1 MKKLHVYNFA
11 VGRITASDLVHM
23 FNPFVKVQGVEVI
36 DRNQAY
42 VYVANKCAARAVQEQ
57 HGRVICGEAL
67 QVQLATDKQH
77 DPGKLPEVPRVT
89 SRRPDLKDRNW
100 RFGVRTDKATDFAK
114 VLDLFRQYGTVV
126 WSCCHVDG
134 IGGYVL
140 LKTPYHWLRV
150 TQGTDFVLVGGYR
163 IRVTALL
170 EATITEVSLTK
181 LANEKNS
188 KVLARDDAVHRKSQ
202 AGLKISSKKSLV
214 SLLLSNISPNV
225 NASDI
230 IYLLSLY
237 VDLQGL
243 SYRDQYAYAYVP
255 DRSQAA
261 IAIRELNFR
270 VIGGQPIQVRIAY
283 PFQVT
288 ASITKPTI
296 PRERPWLKPYCWRFL
311 VSNIHPEKPLK
322 HVTDLFRRFG
332 RPIFSFRNVTKPSSG
347 WILLET
353 DQHWTTITE
362 KLNKKEGAG
371 VVVTIC
377 GDADFNPFVVDDQVV
392 EEKRPA
398 EVPTSLYVSKAST
411 LSLDASD
418 LAYLFGLY
426 AEVVGVYMNRDYAFV
441 TVKSQSQ
448 AVQAVHELNG
458 RFVGGPTLPP
468 LEVSLSKDTG
478 TGSNLCFNL
487 PPARKRPDLSEPIWG
502 FVVKNIDPEVP
513 FEQVRQHF
521 LRFGT
526 ICSSVRH
533 ANRTYGSVFLKT
545 SHHWRTVAARLD
557 GVKLGGHRLS
567 VFQSM
572 RFGCT
577 DVDGVMAK
585 GEKNNGYEVLYQNM
599 KYGLSATKELAE
611 YFRERSNLEEYN
623 SKLLTKLANKAGS
636 GGGGTFSPLWIILK
650 STTERLSELHAAKV
664 QKLSELVKNITKY
677 AEELHKKHKTVKE
690 EESGTQDAVQAM
702 KDSTAAVAKAK
713 DVYNA
718 RLQELEKARKDSS
731 TKETEK
737 AEAKLRKQQDDY
749 KALVEKHNI
758 IKQEFE
764 KKMTITCKRFQDLEE
779 AHLKQMKEFLTS
791 YMEIVQNNFDLV
803 GQVHHDLKRQ
813 FLELTVDKLL
823 EQFVLNKY
831 TGLEKPEFIELDLVN
846 LSGGSLASASATS
859 NNLLVNTSISPSAA
873 TSPGGGGGGGG
884 SVTDSPALSTTSS
897 SQPVPIVKKES
908 NLRSWFT
915 SSSSAAVPTNSPVNL
930 STSSPTASGGMGGR
944 GGGNL
949 LDALA
954 GSADRPLSPVAASG
968 DSSASSSAQSTA
980 KTISGFLRSRREK
993 AKSKKTKKKKDS
1005 AENSSAKDDKGSDGE
1020 DKEEATVKATDAGSI
1035 GNLQT
1040 TSAVSTGN
1048 VAPTATPEVDEDGY
1062 SIQPRDAT
1070 WDSATITEKS
1080 NNFYSSSDSDSDD
1093 ERGERK
1099 IHVEIKPLNNGV
1111 APISASVD
1119 ELRATVENLSL
1130 SPIAPFSSQ
1139 HSHHHS
1145 SASHHLT
1152 GTGVQAQSQ
1161 HNLSSTGGGGGG
1173 GTAQPG
1179 TAGGLLNNNNNT
1191 HLTSP
1196 NASNASTPTTVHP
1209 YAPLQSPTLSMSTTS
1224 NNRYADL
1231 GDIFSEVGDISAS
1244 APASANLTKLTQ
1256 RQIPTPTSAGGSSI
1270 AIPRPPSRR
1279 SEAAAAAAGRGRVSP
1294 ASQIARADSVGS
1306 LEFRSPSVGI
1316 GSSRGP
1322 SPLTIGMSDT
1332 IPLAV
1337 AFHEI
1342 IHAYF
1347 RGSDETRCQ
1356 VKMSGDMM
1364 LSFPAGIVNVL
1375 ANNPNPAKL
1384 GFRIKNL
1391 QNLENV
1397 LPNKQLITIDKL
1409 QSTALSTTLEFNMP
1423 VLTSILRR
1431 QSEQNPTAP
1440 YFNVDILKYQV
1451 KAKPGAASCPF
1462 QLVSYWKCE
1471 QRHTDIKI
1479 DYKYNSHAMAV
1490 ASPLL
1495 NVSIS
1500 VPVDGSVKNVQSK
1513 PHSAWQGESNRLV
1526 WNFTDI
1532 SQHSDNGGVDTLRAR
1547 LEVGTGPSNPALIS
1561 TQFNCEGTT
1570 LSGIE
1575 FELVGTGYRLSLV
1588 KRRFVSGKYI
1598 CEGDGVRGIK
1608 TPTPPNVGVLSPSPY
1623 SNKSAGSGGSG

>member
-1 MKKLHVYNFA
+1 MTQATRILISPLPKPVTKQSLAKLFA
-11 VGRITASDLVHM
+11 HYGDVLD
-23 FNPFVKVQGVEVI
+23 VEVFGSSASVYMASREAAELAVHRLQARVV
-36 DRNQAY
+36 DGTSLNMTLNKGNVLLRRNPSKCVAKPHDTSNEEDNARY
-42 VYVANKCAARAVQEQ
+42 VFFVSNI
-57 HGRVICGEAL
+57 GS
-67 QVQLATDKQH
+67 QVPL
-77 DPGKLPEVPRVT
+77 EE
-89 SRRPDLKDRNW
+89 
-100 RFGVRTDKATDFAK
+100 
-114 VLDLFRQYGTVV
+114 VLDLFRVYGTVL
-126 WSCCHVDG
+126 DG
-134 IGGYVL
+134 KRKANTTAMVIL
-140 LKTPYHWLRV
+140 ETAHC
-150 TQGTDFVLVGGYR
+150 GTDVRRKMSRCFVRGYR
-163 IRVTALL
+163 IM
-170 EATITEVSLTK
+170 VSLW
-181 LANEKNS
+181 S
-188 KVLARDDAVHRKSQ
+188 GIVWQ
-202 AGLKISSKKSLV
+202 
-214 SLLLSNISPNV
+214 
-225 NASDI
+225 
-230 IYLLSLY
+230 
-237 VDLQGL
+237 
-243 SYRDQYAYAYVP
+243 
-255 DRSQAA
+255 
-261 IAIRELNFR
+261 
-270 VIGGQPIQVRIAY
+270 
-283 PFQVT
+283 
-288 ASITKPTI
+288 
-296 PRERPWLKPYCWRFL
+296 
-311 VSNIHPEKPLK
+311 PEK
-322 HVTDLFRRFG
+322 
-332 RPIFSFRNVTKPSSG
+332 
-347 WILLET
+347 
-353 DQHWTTITE
+353 
-362 KLNKKEGAG
+362 
-371 VVVTIC
+371 
-377 GDADFNPFVVDDQVV
+377 
-392 EEKRPA
+392 
-398 EVPTSLYVSKAST
+398 
-411 LSLDASD
+411 
-418 LAYLFGLY
+418 
-426 AEVVGVYMNRDYAFV
+426 
-441 TVKSQSQ
+441 
-448 AVQAVHELNG
+448 
-458 RFVGGPTLPP
+458 
-468 LEVSLSKDTG
+468 
-478 TGSNLCFNL
+478 
-487 PPARKRPDLSEPIWG
+487 
-502 FVVKNIDPEVP
+502 
-513 FEQVRQHF
+513 
-521 LRFGT
+521 
-526 ICSSVRH
+526 
-533 ANRTYGSVFLKT
+533 
-545 SHHWRTVAARLD
+545 D
-557 GVKLGGHRLS
+557 GNNE
-567 VFQSM
+567 
-572 RFGCT
+572 CE
-577 DVDGVMAK
+577 

-664 QKLSELVKNITKY
+664 QKLTELVKNINKY
-677 AEELHKKHKTVKE
+677 AEELHKKHKSVKE
-690 EESGTQDAVQAM
+690 EESSTQDAVHAM
-702 KDSTAAVAKAK
+702 KESTTAVAKAK
-713 DVYNA
+713 DVYNT
-718 RLQELEKARKDSS
+718 RLQELEKARKDNSA
-731 TKETEK
+731 KEIEK
-737 AEAKLRKQQDDY
+737 SEAKLRKQQDDY

-764 KKMTITCKRFQDLEE
+764 KKMTITCKRFQEIEE

-803 GQVHHDLKRQ
+803 GQVHSDLKRQ

-831 TGLEKPEFIELDLVN
+831 TGLEKPEFIELDLVK
-846 LSGGSLASASATS
+846 LGSRSLGTTATAATS
-859 NNLLVNTSISPSAA
+859 NNQLLINTSMPNA
-873 TSPGGGGGGGG
+873 TSGGSVTTVAEG

-897 SQPVPIVKKES
+897 TQPVPIIKKES

-930 STSSPTASGGMGGR
+930 STSPPASGGR
-944 GGGNL
+944 GSL
-949 LDALA
+949 LDALG
-954 GSADRPLSPVAASG
+954 GSTDRPMSPAAAG

-1005 AENSSAKDDKGSDGE
+1005 TENCSAKDEKLSDAE
-1020 DKEEATVKATDAGSI
+1020 DKDETTKASDAASS
-1035 GNLQT
+1035 NLQT

-1062 SIQPRDAT
+1062 SIQPRETT
-1070 WDSATITEKS
+1070 WDSTTLTEKS
-1080 NNFYSSSDSDSDD
+1080 NNFYSSSDSDSED

-1099 IHVEIKPLNNGV
+1099 IHVEIKPLNNGA

-1130 SPIAPFSSQ
+1130 SPIGALSSQ
-1139 HSHHHS
+1139 QHHHHHHS
-1145 SASHHLT
+1145 SSASSAHHHHAGPGQHLS
-1152 GTGVQAQSQ
+1152 GAQS
-1161 HNLSSTGGGGGG
+1161 
-1173 GTAQPG
+1173 A
-1179 TAGGLLNNNNNT
+1179 ALLNNNT

-1256 RQIPTPTSAGGSSI
+1256 RQIPTPTSTGGSSI

-1279 SEAAAAAAGRGRVSP
+1279 SEAAVRGRISP

-1347 RGSDETRCQ
+1347 RGADESRCQ

-1391 QNLENV
+1391 QNLDNL

-1479 DYKYNSHAMAV
+1479 DYKYNSHAMAL

-1495 NVSIS
+1495 NVSLT
-1500 VPVDGSVKNVQSK
+1500 VPVDGGVKNVQSK

-1532 SQHSDNGGVDTLRAR
+1532 SQHSDNLGVDTLRAR
-1547 LEVGTGPSNPALIS
+1547 LEVGTGPSNPAIIS
-1561 TQFNCEGTT
+1561 AQFNCEGTT

-1598 CEGDGVRGIK
+1598 CEGDGIRSVK
-1608 TPTPPNVGVLSPSPY
+1608 TPTPPNAGILSPSPY